1 MFVKS
6 PSNAL
11 LIVAVKTS
19 VPQMNATPRMIATP
33 VSTKRT
39 LWERIPLTVT
49 FHMGL
54 FPQALHPVEHAISR
68 WLVHL
73 VDDLPVGEEH
83 DPVRVAGRD
92 RVVRDHDDR
101 LVQVRHRVAHE
112 RED

>member
-1 MFVKS
+1 MFGKS

-54 FPQALHPVEHAISR
+54 LPQALHPVQHALGGR
-68 WLVHL
+68 LVHL
-73 VDDLPVGEEH
+73 VDDLAVGQEH
-83 DPVRVAGRD
+83 DPVRVARGD
-92 RVVRDHDDR
+92 RVVGDHHDR
-101 LVQVRHRVAHE
+101 L
-112 RED
+112 